1 MNLDSWKSM
10 PKPDIT
16 LTPFYKGL
24 IEIWIEFKT
33 CLCTKHADNFCNIR
47 QQIIWGNMRI
57 KHKGKS
63 LLFRNW
69 IQSGITCINDILSEN
84 GRISEHVI
92 FNKLPKKIE
101 LQSLTSWK
109 TLYLKLGYRL
119 SDQTNSVRTQ
129 VNIDHSQFYD
139 VFSNL
144 SNKQMYEYFVKR
156 RFDIPYIHK

>member
-1 MNLDSWKSM
+1 M

-69 IQSGITCINDILSEN
+69 IQYGIIFIKNILSEN
-84 GRISEHVI
+84 GLISEHVI
-92 FNKLPKKIE
+92 FNKLHNKRNWIAEFNIWKNSLPKTWIQIPSFISRTNKCTNT
-101 LQSLTSWK
+101 LQKENLIYHTYIN
-109 TLYLKLGYRL
+109 TGAVFL
-119 SDQTNSVRTQ
+119 
-129 VNIDHSQFYD
+129 IDRYAWNMYS
-139 VFSNL
+139 FSFI
-144 SNKQMYEYFVKR
+144 K
-156 RFDIPYIHK
+156 HC